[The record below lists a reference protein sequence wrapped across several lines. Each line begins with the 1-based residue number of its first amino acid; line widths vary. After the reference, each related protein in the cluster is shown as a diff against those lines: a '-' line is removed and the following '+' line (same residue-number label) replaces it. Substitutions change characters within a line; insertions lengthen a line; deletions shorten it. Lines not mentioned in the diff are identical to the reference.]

1 VGQRYREIAP
11 QANELAAIVAGSDDA
26 ILSKGLD
33 GTILSW
39 NAAAGRLYGFTAA
52 EAIGSHVSILVPE
65 DRHAEVDQIL
75 RRIRAGDRVDH
86 HETIRQRKDGSLLQV
101 SVSVSPV
108 HDADGRIVAASV
120 IARDV
125 TKRFEVEL
133 ALTESERHRRAIL
146 ASMLRAEEEERSR
159 IATALHDDTV
169 QVMTAS
175 LIAMDRVALVARQT
189 GNERLESALSVAR
202 ATLEEATERT
212 RRLMFELRPAL
223 LYDHGLAAALRVL
236 AEQTA
241 REVGA
246 TATVVGTVGRYE
258 HPVEELLYRSAQE
271 ALANV
276 RRHARPHNIQITL
289 AEEADVVTV
298 AVRDDGRGVDVAD
311 IAPARPRHCTSA
323 WTLSWSA
330 PAPPAGMSTSPLPP
344 ERTPG
349 SASPSRAQPAQAT
362 PSYSTSPRLPRSFV
376 AAAYPPAATMPTP
389 TPRMALPVRRRLARG

>member
-1 VGQRYREIAP
+1 VGRRHPEISSD
-11 QANELAAIVAGSDDA
+11 ANELAAIVAGSDDA
-26 ILSKGLD
+26 ILSKDLD
-33 GTILSW
+33 GIILSW
-39 NAAAGRLYGFTAA
+39 NAAAERLYGFTAA
-52 EAIGSHVSILVPE
+52 EAIGSHVSILVPD
-65 DRHAEVDQIL
+65 DRHAEVDEIL
-75 RRIRAGDRVDH
+75 RRICAGDRVDH

-108 HDADGRIVAASV
+108 HDADGRVVAASV

-175 LIAMDRVALVARQT
+175 LIAMDRVALVARKT

-241 REVGA
+241 REVDA
-246 TATVVGTVGRYE
+246 TATVVGTLGRYE

-276 RRHARPHNIQITL
+276 RRHARPHSIQITL

-298 AVRDDGRGVDVAD
+298 TVADDGRGFDVAD
-311 IAPARPRHCTSA
+311 IRSRPSAALHFGLDTLVERARAAGGYVDIASAPGEGTRISIAVPGTAGATDPAR
-323 WTLSWSA
+323 
-330 PAPPAGMSTSPLPP
+330 
-344 ERTPG
+344 
-349 SASPSRAQPAQAT
+349 
-362 PSYSTSPRLPRSFV
+362 
-376 AAAYPPAATMPTP
+376 
-389 TPRMALPVRRRLARG
+389 